1 MGKLTQI
8 FISRGAVSWAGSC
21 ISLLPFHDSPPWDWS
36 GDRRRVVPTWQFHK
50 LLMGFRLCVVH
61 HLLFEYKDPTFT
73 LWKKLVL
80 AFCFLPRSCSWA
92 QRGASK
98 VSLKSH
104 LSLFGAAG
112 EGGAAVGGES
122 SVPGEVLVGMASQ
135 LHLSKCTHSLWPK
148 QREFGT
154 AGWTPQLSLRVA
166 LMEVSGA
173 LRRHQWPC
181 VEQLDLQGLMP
192 LTAQFF

>member
-1 MGKLTQI
+1 M
-8 FISRGAVSWAGSC
+8 
-21 ISLLPFHDSPPWDWS
+21 
-36 GDRRRVVPTWQFHK
+36 VPTWQFHK

-166 LMEVSGA
+166 LMEVSGGFEETSVA
-173 LRRHQWPC
+173 LCGAAGSP
-181 VEQLDLQGLMP
+181 GLNAFDSP
-192 LTAQFF
+192 VLLSVALAGITFPATWR